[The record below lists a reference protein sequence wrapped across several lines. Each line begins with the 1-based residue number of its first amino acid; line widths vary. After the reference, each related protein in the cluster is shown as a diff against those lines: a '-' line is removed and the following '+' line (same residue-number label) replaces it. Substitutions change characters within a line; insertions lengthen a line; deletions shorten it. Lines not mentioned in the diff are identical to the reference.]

1 MADSNLEERG
11 FKETVREKNRELRLW
26 RLIGW
31 PWQEWA
37 GFTGVL

>member
-11 FKETVREKNRELRLW
+11 FKEPEREKNRELRLS

-37 GFTGVL
+37 GLMGVL